1 MRRGTTPLHKFYVD
15 ADLSDL
21 DVLYITYE
29 QNGSVVLEKELEDVE
44 VNVEEKMISTRLSQ
58 DETLLFDTTSNY
70 GTMSEFSYATDNRV
84 RIQIRWRRNDD
95 RAYASDII
103 TTTAEEILKDGEI

>member
-29 QNGSVVLEKELEDVE
+29 QNGSVVLEKELEEVE
-44 VNVEEKMISTRLSQ
+44 INVEEKMISTRLSQ
-58 DETLLFDTTSNY
+58 DETLLFDATGKN
-70 GTMSEFSYATDNRV
+70 GTMSEFTFINDDRV

-103 TTTAEEILKDGEI
+103 TTTVEEILKDGEI